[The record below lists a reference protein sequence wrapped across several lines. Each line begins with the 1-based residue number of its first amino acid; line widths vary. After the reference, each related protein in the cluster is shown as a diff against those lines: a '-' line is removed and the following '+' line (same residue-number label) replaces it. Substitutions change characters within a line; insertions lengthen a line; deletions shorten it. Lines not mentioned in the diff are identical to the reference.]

1 MTTPA
6 IAPPTITAF
15 AQSPDEGQGQARDM
29 RVRWALE
36 EVGQPYEVRLVT
48 FEQMKAPAHLA
59 LQPFGQIPTYEAGD
73 LALFETGAIVLHI
86 AEQRPGLLP
95 TEANGRARAIAWMFA
110 AVNTVEPPILELEA
124 AEYLEGDRPWY
135 AERRTLLEERIRAR
149 LRALSARLAGDDW
162 LDGGFSAGDLL
173 MVTVLRRLE
182 GAGLLDAFPN
192 LQAYMAR
199 GKDRPAYRRA
209 FDDQFAVFR
218 ASQA

>member
-1 MTTPA
+1 
-6 IAPPTITAF
+6 
-15 AQSPDEGQGQARDM
+15 
-29 RVRWALE
+29 
-36 EVGQPYEVRLVT
+36 
-48 FEQMKAPAHLA
+48 
-59 LQPFGQIPTYEAGD
+59 
-73 LALFETGAIVLHI
+73 
-86 AEQRPGLLP
+86 
-95 TEANGRARAIAWMFA
+95 
-110 AVNTVEPPILELEA
+110 
-124 AEYLEGDRPWY
+124 
-135 AERRTLLEERIRAR
+135 LLEERIRAR